1 MTAAQARTGIM
12 PASIR
17 EGFGLRQCALGQG
30 TRKLEMQEEP
40 EFGAEVLMRRGLRC
54 AEGCV
59 RPKASESALFG
70 GLIQERW
77 KGLGKNAVR

>member
-1 MTAAQARTGIM
+1 
-12 PASIR
+12 
-17 EGFGLRQCALGQG
+17 
-30 TRKLEMQEEP
+30 MQEEP